1 MPDPG
6 YVGPYSPEYYDQVIA
21 DQYRDD
27 PYRPFWYD
35 LGIEIVRRGAE
46 TAQIASA
53 GWPSYPQ
60 IPQPPPT
67 PQPYPQPS
75 PGAQPPQDKD
85 SVKLSNTTLMLLVG
99 GVLLFMLGKR
109 GR

>member
-1 MPDPG
+1 MPDPN
-6 YVGPYSPEYYDQVIA
+6 YVGPYSPEYYELPVGG
-21 DQYRDD
+21 QYYDD
-27 PYRPFWYD
+27 YQPWWYD
-35 LGIEIVRRGAE
+35 WGMEAIRRGAE
-46 TAQIASA
+46 TAQVIGA

-60 IPQPPPT
+60 VPQPTPT

-75 PGAQPPQDKD
+75 PGVQPLQDKD